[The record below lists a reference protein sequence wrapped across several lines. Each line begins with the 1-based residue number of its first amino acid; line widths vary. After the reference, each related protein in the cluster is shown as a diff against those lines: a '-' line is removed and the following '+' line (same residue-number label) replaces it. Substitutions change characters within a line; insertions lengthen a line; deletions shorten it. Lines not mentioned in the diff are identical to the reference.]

1 MNLDAST
8 PHMTCVSGDENP
20 SIPLDLVM
28 PESAEVCSPCR
39 RTRANRIPVLK
50 GLVVDSLSFGTCL
63 RFAAAPLRRTK
74 VLSLFPRYFVKS
86 ELEYPICLGYEGSE
100 VEVVMEPGDVV
111 PVHPPQKERG
121 DRLYFRHAAETS
133 ETFSFKGLDGLEH
146 CRTFH
151 VYRDRQGQRAGL
163 EPSFVQ
169 VDIQKITFPAKHH
182 VPLAEGYFLALRP
195 PDFRCAEDLLFHFD
209 NQTPHGFFA
218 TIAGA
223 EADGSTKLLIL
234 SSGEQI
240 WQHLVGFQDTEQCLK
255 VAVKLTRDNKA
266 LRERKSGRNLV
277 SQTLGHALTSRNASK
292 PFALEASLRL
302 TSASLDQAP
311 EVAEDTGD
319 CMDDEGQ
326 NQCFGRW
333 RRRIFVKGE
342 FSIHCW
348 KSHAFAP
355 HKARVELILEDLD
368 RRTGSPEIFVAGIT
382 ALTVCPGEDSSG
394 VAAVRSALRDKWQ
407 VSFVSGE
414 AMRSGV
420 VRGQPAW
427 RQQLLDAAAGQQ
439 VVELQTRLE
448 LRFSSSVG
456 GVHHFT
462 IKPAPGWSGPVQN
475 EAEDQKEKSSWTVT
489 VHVPVLSV
497 SWIHRHQ
504 EVLAVRVKGI
514 RLEVGQHATD
524 RSLDIGMQH
533 LQVDH
538 FIDGGELPVVLN
550 RRFLHIN
557 SRWLREK
564 AVQLSA
570 KWISGSR
577 IIKKLSVSLVPYWL
591 NLELGVLIRLLDLAE
606 SSLGVNEASPDE
618 GARVALEPPQ
628 QPSSLADAKHREVWR
643 LETLVVQPLRLT
655 IMVRSP
661 DTAAA
666 RDNTMARRIRFLPV
680 DMPNMDLKVD
690 MTVLTNQFG
699 SIQQILGTLGSQ
711 YKRKARNSALLSVFL
726 SYMAAILK
734 AGGIHLDRYQMLFG
748 NYRDGGMMGISG
760 HGDELL

>member
-1 MNLDAST
+1 
-8 PHMTCVSGDENP
+8 
-20 SIPLDLVM
+20 
-28 PESAEVCSPCR
+28 
-39 RTRANRIPVLK
+39 
-50 GLVVDSLSFGTCL
+50 
-63 RFAAAPLRRTK
+63 
-74 VLSLFPRYFVKS
+74 
-86 ELEYPICLGYEGSE
+86 
-100 VEVVMEPGDVV
+100 
-111 PVHPPQKERG
+111 
-121 DRLYFRHAAETS
+121 
-133 ETFSFKGLDGLEH
+133 
-146 CRTFH
+146 
-151 VYRDRQGQRAGL
+151 
-163 EPSFVQ
+163 
-169 VDIQKITFPAKHH
+169 
-182 VPLAEGYFLALRP
+182 
-195 PDFRCAEDLLFHFD
+195 
-209 NQTPHGFFA
+209 
-218 TIAGA
+218 
-223 EADGSTKLLIL
+223 
-234 SSGEQI
+234 
-240 WQHLVGFQDTEQCLK
+240 
-255 VAVKLTRDNKA
+255 
-266 LRERKSGRNLV
+266 
-277 SQTLGHALTSRNASK
+277 
-292 PFALEASLRL
+292 
-302 TSASLDQAP
+302 
-311 EVAEDTGD
+311 
-319 CMDDEGQ
+319 
-326 NQCFGRW
+326 
-333 RRRIFVKGE
+333 
-342 FSIHCW
+342 
-348 KSHAFAP
+348 
-355 HKARVELILEDLD
+355 
-368 RRTGSPEIFVAGIT
+368 
-382 ALTVCPGEDSSG
+382 
-394 VAAVRSALRDKWQ
+394 
-407 VSFVSGE
+407 
-414 AMRSGV
+414 
-420 VRGQPAW
+420 
-427 RQQLLDAAAGQQ
+427 
-439 VVELQTRLE
+439 
-448 LRFSSSVG
+448 
-456 GVHHFT
+456 
-462 IKPAPGWSGPVQN
+462 
-475 EAEDQKEKSSWTVT
+475 WTVT

-734 AGGIHLDRYQMLFG
+734 GSLNALWWLARGPYDALDAAKQSYEGPRPWLF
-748 NYRDGGMMGISG
+748 
-760 HGDELL
+760 